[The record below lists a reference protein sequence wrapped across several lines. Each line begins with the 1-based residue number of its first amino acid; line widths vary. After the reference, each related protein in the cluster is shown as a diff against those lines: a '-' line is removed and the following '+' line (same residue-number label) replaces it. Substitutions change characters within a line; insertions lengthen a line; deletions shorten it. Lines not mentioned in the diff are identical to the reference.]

1 MKDLVTYIKESINE
15 AKETVVRIALG
26 GDDKADMQSKFVSL
40 AEKAGL
46 YAEKTD
52 DGIKVKV
59 KPGSKVDSLVSELES
74 CIEKCKSED
83 EDKHADCIK
92 SCESSIEKLKSAAEE
107 ETSSED
113 DNDEG
118 EAE

>member
-15 AKETVVRIALG
+15 AKETMVRIALG

-40 AEKAGL
+40 AEKDGL

-59 KPGSKVDSLVSELES
+59 KAGSKVDRLVSELES

-83 EDKHADCIK
+83 EEKHADCIK
-92 SCESSIEKLKSAAEE
+92 SCQSSIEKLKAAAEE
-107 ETSSED
+107 DSS
-113 DNDEG
+113 DE
-118 EAE
+118 EE